1 MTKQEKLQRI
11 KTGIKIISQNNALY
25 FIREEIVD
33 GLVGDLYSR
42 FLETFK
48 VNQIE
53 DLFTTST
60 IEKLK
65 EFENLYE
72 IRIKITFFFKNL
84 SPMVLNL
91 SQVISRYDIESIHE
105 LEHTENAEE

>member
-11 KTGIKIISQNNALY
+11 KTGIRIISQNNKLY
-25 FIREEIVD
+25 FIREEIVE
-33 GLVGDLYSR
+33 GLVGNLYSKL
-42 FLETFK
+42 LETFK
-48 VNQIE
+48 INQIE

-60 IEKLK
+60 IEKME

-72 IRIKITFFFKNL
+72 IHVKITFFFKNL
-84 SPMVLNL
+84 SPMILNL

-105 LEHTENAEE
+105 FEYTENAEE

>member
-11 KTGIKIISQNNALY
+11 KTGIEIISQNNALY
-25 FIREEIVD
+25 FIRKEIVE
-33 GLVGDLYSR
+33 GLVGNLYSKL
-42 FLETFK
+42 LETFK
-48 VNQIE
+48 INQIE

-60 IEKLK
+60 IEKME

-72 IRIKITFFFKNL
+72 IHIKITFFFKNL
-84 SPMVLNL
+84 SPMILNL

-105 LEHTENAEE
+105 FEHIENAEE